1 MESCGGGP
9 DGLERIHRLER
20 QQRALLSLAQA
31 RTPHGL
37 LEGLAAAAVGLAV
50 RLIELWAR
58 RTALS
63 SSKVSDDHIE
73 RRVQIIGDPLSK
85 SRRQRVGLD
94 LPISQFGHKHAASV
108 QPPRKPAKV
117 LARA

>member
-1 MESCGGGP
+1 MRISDWSSDVCSSDLQFLMESSGGGP

-73 RRVQIIGDPLSK
+73 RRGS
-85 SRRQRVGLD
+85 GLG
-94 LPISQFGHKHAASV
+94 SGRGRGGK
-108 QPPRKPAKV
+108 
-117 LARA
+117 

>member
-73 RRVQIIGDPLSK
+73 RRVQIIGDPLSR
-85 SRRQRVGLD
+85 SEEHTSELQSLMR
-94 LPISQFGHKHAASV
+94 ISYSDFCLK
-108 QPPRKPAKV
+108 K
-117 LARA
+117 